1 MQSNTKIGGNRNKKT
16 YLIIIKKTHHAL
28 SYQNKKFKRF
38 GRSKQPESKLSQDL
52 WACSRHVK
60 IKVSIKVNME
70 SGAECLLNVNLTPEG
85 IEQKTATFPVIT
97 IVIRRQQNTR
107 QGNLRP

>member
-1 MQSNTKIGGNRNKKT
+1 MVTVIKKT
-16 YLIIIKKTHHAL
+16 YLIKIKKKPHHAL
-28 SYQNKKFKRF
+28 SYQNKKYKRF

-85 IEQKTATFPVIT
+85 IEQKTATFPVIR